1 VRKTSCI
8 VSLSRSP
15 LRLYMYVSIVGQLDT
30 TARNVASNQVFH
42 ERLEVNEVFLGP
54 RGPGG
59 GEALTVVSLALPV
72 VNSWIYYRN
81 TNTAS
86 ELLAVV

>member
-15 LRLYMYVSIVGQLDT
+15 LRLYVSIVGQKDT
-30 TARNVASNQVFH
+30 TARNVASNQVFL

-54 RGPGG
+54 RGPG